1 MHTWKWQLPAMMG
14 ATSTS
19 PFTGNLSDFILIINR
34 FVKLSDRTEVIKKTV
49 DPEWAKF
56 SITVNQISGDNSN
69 RKLKI
74 TVFHWS
80 KKG

>member
-1 MHTWKWQLPAMMG
+1 M
-14 ATSTS
+14 
-19 PFTGNLSDFILIINR
+19 N
-34 FVKLSDRTEVIKKTV
+34 RTEVIKKTV

-74 TVFHWS
+74 TVNHWS
-80 KKG
+80 KKGSVTVVAKVRYYCSLKSKGNWNLFDFISTFER